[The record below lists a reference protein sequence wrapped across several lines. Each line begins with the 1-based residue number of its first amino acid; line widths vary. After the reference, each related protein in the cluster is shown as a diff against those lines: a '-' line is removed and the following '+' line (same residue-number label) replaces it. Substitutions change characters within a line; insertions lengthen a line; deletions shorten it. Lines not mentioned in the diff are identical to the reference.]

1 MNPESGETGNFLCC
15 MSQTYA
21 TPSVGAHFALGDNEW
36 VGMAKLPEYGPK
48 YSCTLSMQTSAR
60 HLPSPTSLTSR

>member
-1 MNPESGETGNFLCC
+1 MNAESGETGNFLCC

-21 TPSVGAHFALGDNEW
+21 TPSVGTHFALGDNEW

-48 YSCTLSMQTSAR
+48 YFVYADVRSTSAF
-60 HLPSPTSLTSR
+60 TNFAD